1 MRHHGCWEAMLGG
14 VLQMDIGLVILEGTT
29 LAVIFLVQSPCFRFA
44 AGLSGGRNIGVALAS
59 VHRVVVRVLPYR
71 VD

>member
-1 MRHHGCWEAMLGG
+1 
-14 VLQMDIGLVILEGTT
+14 MDIGLVILEGTT
-29 LAVIFLVQSPCFRFA
+29 LAVIFLVHSPCFRFA